1 MPTRIV
7 ECVPN
12 FSEGRDPAKVD
23 EIAAAIGRGPDIAI
37 LGKTMDVDH
46 NRSVIT
52 FAGSPEAVAEAA
64 LRAVAK
70 SSELIDLNHHV
81 GVHPRIGATDVLP
94 FVPVE
99 GVTMADCVALAID
112 VAQQIWRRLE
122 IPVYLYE
129 EAARRP
135 ERKRLE
141 NIRRGQFEG
150 LRSLVRTDPD
160 RRADIGGPE
169 LHPTAGAVVV
179 GARQFL
185 IAYNINLESEDVSV
199 AKAIAKKIR
208 TSSGGFP
215 NVKALGLPLTARGQT
230 QVSMNLTDFRT
241 TPVHVVYDAVSRE
254 AEALGVNIAE
264 SELIGLI
271 PKAALETTAQK
282 YLRLE
287 NFSPDMVLETR
298 LAELL
303 PHSVDD
309 VLEELSDP
317 ARSAGGGSAAA
328 LAGAL
333 SAALGML
340 TGRLMKVNPEPFA
353 QHRMFFRAASDRDA
367 EAFAGLMHTT
377 DAALE
382 ALVEATIVPLEIA
395 ERAAVLHEELRQ
407 LVADCPPAYGSDLAT
422 AIGLANAAK
431 IGAISTVELNLA
443 RVPEESHIAA
453 MKHAMKERLETLR

>member
-1 MPTRIV
+1 M
-7 ECVPN
+7 
-12 FSEGRDPAKVD
+12 DA
-23 EIAAAIGRGPDIAI
+23 IAEAIGRGPGIAI

-70 SSELIDLNHHV
+70 SAELIDLNHHS
-81 GVHPRIGATDVLP
+81 GVHPRIGAADVLP

-99 GVTMADCVALAID
+99 GVTMADCVALAIA
-112 VAQQIWRRLE
+112 VAEELWRRLG
-122 IPVYLYE
+122 IPSYLYE

-141 NIRRGQFEG
+141 NIRRGQFEE
-150 LRSLVRTDPD
+150 LRSLVGIDPD
-160 RRADIGGPE
+160 RRPDIGGPE

-185 IAYNINLESEDVSV
+185 IAYNINLETEDLSV
-199 AKAIAKKIR
+199 AKQIARKIR

-215 NVKALGLPLTARGQT
+215 NVKALGLLLSTRGQT

-241 TPVHVVYDAVSRE
+241 TPVHIVYDAVSRE
-254 AEALGVNIAE
+254 AEGLGVKIAE

-271 PKAALETTAQK
+271 PKAALEMTAQQ
-282 YLRLE
+282 YLRIE
-287 NFSPDMVLETR
+287 NFSPDMVLENR

-309 VLEELSDP
+309 VLDELSDP

-333 SAALGML
+333 AAALGVL
-340 TGRLMKVNPEPFA
+340 TARLMKVSSESFA
-353 QHRMFFRAASDRDA
+353 QHRVFFRAASDRDA
-367 EAFAGLMHTT
+367 EAFAALMQTQ
-377 DAALE
+377 DASQESLI
-382 ALVEATIVPLEIA
+382 EATAVPLEIA
-395 ERAAVLHEELRQ
+395 ERAAILHEELRQ
-407 LVADCPPAYGSDLAT
+407 LARDCPSAYTSDLIT

-431 IGAISTVELNLA
+431 IGAVSTVELNLP
-443 RVPEESHIAA
+443 RISEESQIAA
-453 MKHAMKERLETLR
+453 VKQKLETIR